1 MLKINFKNFYKLSP
15 PTRNACVLAL
25 AYLASS
31 SALAYGGVPMASVST
46 AFALAIAAVVLLVLD
61 GAKRQ
66 FEERAFFGTLAG
78 VAAVLMASGMLL
90 GGGNRSY
97 NSQDDNAATAVETA
111 PTAIAESAAVGPA
124 SIAAMQGNDLELRIG
139 DQSANGDAGLDL
151 PGTQIRLKV
160 SCYQDISVHL
170 LSKQALPESLVV
182 KIQAMQLEPSIR
194 LVEDT
199 VNASN
204 SEGFE
209 RIFKMDT
216 RCDLLNTASIEVEGL
231 KIAPANP
238 VASSGVLGNKITVQ
252 ISKY

>member
-1 MLKINFKNFYKLSP
+1 MQKINFRDFSRLAP
-15 PTRNACVLAL
+15 PARNAYLLAL

-31 SALAYGGVPMASVST
+31 SALAYGGVPMASFST
-46 AFALAIAAVVLLVLD
+46 AFVLAIAAVVLLVLD
-61 GAKRQ
+61 GLKKQ
-66 FEERAFFGTLAG
+66 FEERAFFGTLSG

-90 GGGNRSY
+90 GGGNRNY
-97 NSQDDNAATAVETA
+97 NIQDDDAAVVVETA
-111 PTAIAESAAVGPA
+111 PTAVAPMAA
-124 SIAAMQGNDLELRIG
+124 QGSDFELRIG

-151 PGTQIRLKV
+151 PGTQTRLKV
-160 SCYQDISVHL
+160 SCYQDVSVHL

-182 KIQAMQLEPSIR
+182 KIQAMQLEPSTR
-194 LVEDT
+194 LAEDT
-199 VNASN
+199 VDASN

-231 KIAPANP
+231 KMAPANAN
-238 VASSGVLGNKITVQ
+238 ASAGILGNKITVQ

>member
-1 MLKINFKNFYKLSP
+1 
-15 PTRNACVLAL
+15 
-25 AYLASS
+25 
-31 SALAYGGVPMASVST
+31 MASVST
-46 AFALAIAAVVLLVLD
+46 AFALAIAAVILLVLD
-61 GAKRQ
+61 GVKRK

-90 GGGNRSY
+90 GGGNRNY
-97 NSQDDNAATAVETA
+97 NTQDDNAATAVETA
-111 PTAIAESAAVGPA
+111 PTAIAESAAVSPA
-124 SIAAMQGNDLELRIG
+124 SIAMQGNDLELRIG

-182 KIQAMQLEPSIR
+182 KIQALQLEPSTR

-238 VASSGVLGNKITVQ
+238 AASSGVLGNKITVQ

>member
-1 MLKINFKNFYKLSP
+1 MLKINFKDFSRPLPSA
-15 PTRNACVLAL
+15 RNACVLAL

-90 GGGNRSY
+90 GGGNRNY
-97 NSQDDNAATAVETA
+97 NTQDDNAATAVETA

-124 SIAAMQGNDLELRIG
+124 SIAMQGNDLELRIG

-182 KIQAMQLEPSIR
+182 KIQALQLEPSTR

-238 VASSGVLGNKITVQ
+238 AASSGVLGNKITVQ